1 MGKRRIER
9 KEIIPAKKR
18 RVVTITDKTI
28 SKRIPTRA
36 PRMATLFLTE
46 PASPLREGGATRDRF
61 WSVTNNRKNG
71 GSKESQGRCSGTIG
85 CTYNCSPGWMA
96 SGFSK
101 SMVAGMRS
109 HFLQTPFI
117 DSLFFRE
124 NGVDRSPPARSLAH
138 TSSRAATTD
147 IHPIQHKLLLLQM
160 IPRSKQQKSRE
171 KVQSLCPHKLELF
184 LASTMLLT
192 IGFH

>member
-117 DSLFFRE
+117 DSLSSSERMVSIDRLRRAVLPIRLRVRLQQIYTLFNTSYYFFR
-124 NGVDRSPPARSLAH
+124 
-138 TSSRAATTD
+138 
-147 IHPIQHKLLLLQM
+147 
-160 IPRSKQQKSRE
+160 
-171 KVQSLCPHKLELF
+171 
-184 LASTMLLT
+184 
-192 IGFH
+192 

>member
-71 GSKESQGRCSGTIG
+71 LKGVSRAMFGHHWMYIQLLSRMDGVRILEVHGSGNEVPFFANPVHRLSLLQREWCRSI
-85 CTYNCSPGWMA
+85 A
-96 SGFSK
+96 SGAQSCPYVF
-101 SMVAGMRS
+101 ACGYNRY
-109 HFLQTPFI
+109 TPY
-117 DSLFFRE
+117 STQ
-124 NGVDRSPPARSLAH
+124 VT
-138 TSSRAATTD
+138 TSSD
-147 IHPIQHKLLLLQM
+147 D
-160 IPRSKQQKSRE
+160 SSE
-171 KVQSLCPHKLELF
+171 
-184 LASTMLLT
+184 
-192 IGFH
+192 